1 MNTSVLTQKL
11 TKLPM
16 RYNIDIEEIKRKRK
30 LEKERLTLTDML
42 ALTGKELEL
51 ERENFKEAL
60 DTDLIDFYS
69 YMILAKEAKYKFI
82 LKQIKEFD
90 ECIMRVNEF
99 LPYVDNWSVCDSMKP
114 KCFKNNKEK
123 LIFHIDRWLMSEHT
137 YTVRFGIKALMDH
150 FLDADFRMEY
160 ANEVANVRSGD
171 YYIDMMRAWYFAT
184 ALVKQWENIIPIM
197 ESGVLD
203 KWTHNKAIQKAIES
217 YRITEDEKTYLRNLK
232 KG

>member
-1 MNTSVLTQKL
+1 
-11 TKLPM
+11 M

-90 ECIMRVNEF
+90 EKH
-99 LPYVDNWSVCDSMKP
+99 P
-114 KCFKNNKEK
+114 
-123 LIFHIDRWLMSEHT
+123 
-137 YTVRFGIKALMDH
+137 A
-150 FLDADFRMEY
+150 
-160 ANEVANVRSGD
+160 
-171 YYIDMMRAWYFAT
+171 
-184 ALVKQWENIIPIM
+184 
-197 ESGVLD
+197 
-203 KWTHNKAIQKAIES
+203 
-217 YRITEDEKTYLRNLK
+217 
-232 KG
+232 